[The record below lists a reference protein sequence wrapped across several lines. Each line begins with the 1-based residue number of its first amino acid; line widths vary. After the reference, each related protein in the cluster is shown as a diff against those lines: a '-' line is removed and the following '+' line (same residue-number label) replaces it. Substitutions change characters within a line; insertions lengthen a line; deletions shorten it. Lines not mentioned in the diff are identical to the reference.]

1 MLQIVREQTIFSNQ
15 HHPTSRPKASSL
27 RCAQAQKKKGHFAS
41 PYILHIVPAT
51 RGHVASLNVK
61 VRKLCAED
69 EQVYKGCNDPANPAV
84 ACQTLQS
91 NCQAQGGTG
100 QCFTC
105 NYEFC
110 NSSAELTSFV
120 VLAAAILFYSI

>member
-1 MLQIVREQTIFSNQ
+1 MKFVCR
-15 HHPTSRPKASSL
+15 L
-27 RCAQAQKKKGHFAS
+27 RG
-41 PYILHIVPAT
+41 Y
-51 RGHVASLNVK
+51 
-61 VRKLCAED
+61 

>member
-1 MLQIVREQTIFSNQ
+1 MII
-15 HHPTSRPKASSL
+15 P
-27 RCAQAQKKKGHFAS
+27 
-41 PYILHIVPAT
+41 VPVFIT
-51 RGHVASLNVK
+51 
-61 VRKLCAED
+61 D

-100 QCFTC
+100 QCYTC

-110 NSSAELTSFV
+110 NSSSGLASAAVLV
-120 VLAAAILFYSI
+120 VAVLYSIRMLC